1 MARITHLLPVKKL
14 ANKLTAISHYFVIE
28 FTCDGKIKLYN
39 KHCRYLKIMVKSK
52 LTTCAVSIV
61 LAAIPSICSAFFS
74 DVDKDNI
81 YYQPIYFLHS
91 NNLIVGYPD
100 NTYKPN
106 EYLIRS
112 IAAKVVLSAY
122 ENDDQYKLS
131 IAEPD
136 PSNTFMDASYDSWF
150 TKYMLK
156 AEEYEAFSRDADGY
170 FKPYDPL
177 TRAQFMKLVL
187 APSGLD
193 LESYD
198 DVQLYSDV
206 PEYAWF
212 AKYMNFAGTFGLIV
226 ADKDNNLRPSDIVNR
241 GEAAE
246 TGYLLYLMLKKD
258 NTEMVLKELEANID
272 QTLHYTNIGK
282 DFAARRSAAIAIGLG
297 QNLYNIDNKNS
308 TFLAN
313 AQLAKANAY
322 SVNYHILKAAK
333 SPEANQWLELAQT
346 KLDEAVKT
354 DSSVSD
360 RANSIKQLW

>member
-1 MARITHLLPVKKL
+1 ML
-14 ANKLTAISHYFVIE
+14 
-28 FTCDGKIKLYN
+28 
-39 KHCRYLKIMVKSK
+39 KSK
-52 LTTCAVSIV
+52 LTICVVSIF
-61 LAAIPSICSAFFS
+61 LAAMPSFCSAFFS

-91 NNLIVGYPD
+91 NHLIVGYPD
-100 NTYKPN
+100 NTYRPN
-106 EYLIRS
+106 EYLTRS

-122 ENDDQYKLS
+122 ENDDQYKLT
-131 IAEPD
+131 IPEID
-136 PSNTFMDASYDSWF
+136 PSQSFIDASYDSWF

-156 AEEYEAFSRDADGY
+156 AEEYQAFGRDADGY

-187 APSGLD
+187 TPSELD
-193 LESYD
+193 LESFD

-206 PEYAWF
+206 PDYAWF

-258 NTEMVLKELEANID
+258 NTDMVLAELGANID
-272 QTLHYTNIGK
+272 QTIHYASIGK

-297 QNLYNIDNKNS
+297 QNLYDINNKNS
-308 TFLAN
+308 VFLAN

-333 SPEANQWLELAQT
+333 SPDANQWLELAKT
-346 KLDEAVKT
+346 KLDEAIKS
-354 DSSVSD
+354 DSSVVD